1 MKYQTNFP
9 GIPRVILGLLLA
21 GLYFWASE
29 MAFHDCITLG
39 VC

>member
-1 MKYQTNFP
+1 MKYQTNLP
-9 GIPRVILGLLLA
+9 VIPRVILGLLIA

-29 MAFHDCITLG
+29 MAFHDCINLG